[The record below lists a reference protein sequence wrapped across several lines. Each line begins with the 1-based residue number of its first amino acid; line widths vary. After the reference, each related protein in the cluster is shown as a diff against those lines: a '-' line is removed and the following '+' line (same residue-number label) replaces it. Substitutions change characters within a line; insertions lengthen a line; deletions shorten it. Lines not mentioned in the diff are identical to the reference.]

1 MLKRMALGATGCGM
15 LLAGIVMVSAPA
27 QSAPALPGAYACPSG
42 RLMLCIA
49 SMNPTQGQAGS
60 LVHFRGRFGSN
71 YRALQLKMYRNG
83 RATDMQVQ
91 HWSQRNVTAIV
102 PRHVL

>member
-1 MLKRMALGATGCGM
+1 LIKYMVLIILGVSSAALMAGTAQ
-15 LLAGIVMVSAPA
+15 AVPA
-27 QSAPALPGAYACPSG
+27 AYACPSG
-42 RLMLCIA
+42 RLMLCIV